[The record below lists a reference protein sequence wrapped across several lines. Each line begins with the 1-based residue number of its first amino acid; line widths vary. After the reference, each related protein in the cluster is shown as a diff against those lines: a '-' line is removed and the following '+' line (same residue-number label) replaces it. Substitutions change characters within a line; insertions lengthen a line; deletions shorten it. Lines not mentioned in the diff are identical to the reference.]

1 MEFIPKNR
9 EWVKNAAIV
18 FLAVLLVLTF
28 FSNTIMNRT
37 LPEVATAA
45 VTDGSIVA
53 KVRGSGTVKANGNHD
68 VKATQTREIRSVMVK
83 VGQEVK
89 TGDPLFVLGAGDSV
103 ELEAAKENLRDL
115 QYAYQK
121 AAVNMPNYSDYP
133 AQKKTWDQAI
143 RKRDSAKE
151 AMDAAQATYNKM
163 AESLGI
169 SPKEDKDK
177 LDAAATEMKT
187 AYDNLLG
194 VQASY
199 DERYLALSKIVDLW
213 QNEVNAK
220 LQGYQPAPTPVPT
233 VPVGGTD
240 TGSGTGTDDEED
252 NENQN
257 NENQNNENQNNGQK
271 TQGEPDGGTGDNTND
286 EVPDESGLPEQQGV
300 AASTLSASGANRGFV
315 KLLSV
320 EPTGGYVFL
329 SSTAG
334 LPPIDITQKDK
345 DPGVAKEIENLSLE
359 DTKRY
364 LATAQSDLSAFV
376 SANSSTLKDAQAVY
390 ETAKAKYE
398 ALQKYNDS
406 KYPELL
412 PYKEALDNA
421 ASAYD
426 AAVIACISAEET
438 YNELVNSNYKSLT
451 SASIDL
457 QQMAEKI
464 KLAQEKVKELS
475 GDAGDQ
481 IVANVNGIVTSIGCS
496 AGDTVT
502 KDTVVCTIE
511 VPDMGHTLSFSVTND
526 QAQRLRVGD
535 TATVSN
541 YYWGK
546 EIVATLTTI
555 RTDPKNPQTN
565 KELTFDLSGDVS
577 SGSELTISVGQKS
590 ANYDVIIP
598 NSSIRSDN
606 NGKFVLAVQ
615 AKSSPLGNRYI
626 AKRVSVEVLAS
637 DDNNSAVV
645 ADLGYG
651 DYVITTSSSPVKS
664 GDQVRMAESNG

>member
-1 MEFIPKNR
+1 MEFKPKNR

-53 KVRGSGTVKANGNHD
+53 KVRGSGTVKANGSHD

-89 TGDPLFVLGAGDSV
+89 TGDPLFVLGAGDSA
-103 ELEAAKENLRDL
+103 ELEAAKDTLRDL

-121 AAVNMPNYSDYP
+121 AAVNMPTFNNT
-133 AQKKTWDQAI
+133 AQEREK
-143 RKRDSAKE
+143 
-151 AMDAAQATYNKM
+151 N
-163 AESLGI
+163 
-169 SPKEDKDK
+169 
-177 LDAAATEMKT
+177 T
-187 AYDNLLG
+187 AYNNWVAADKAVQDAQNAYDAIKNKVDETIKEEDRQNLEKAKVNMENAYKNL
-194 VQASY
+194 VEIQASY
-199 DERYLALSKIVDLW
+199 DSRYLALAEIVTLW
-213 QNEVNAK
+213 QNEVNNK
-220 LQGYQPAPTPVPT
+220 LSDYKPEPTPVP
-233 VPVGGTD
+233 PVIED
-240 TGSGTGTDDEED
+240 KDDLETEPVDKESPDKPED
-252 NENQN
+252 GNRE
-257 NENQNNENQNNGQK
+257 NGQGL
-271 TQGEPDGGTGDNTND
+271 QGKSGGDVEDAANNNPPDRNGET
-286 EVPDESGLPEQQGV
+286 EQQAV
-300 AASTLSASGANRGFV
+300 EASTLSASGANRGLV

-329 SSTAG
+329 SSTES
-334 LPPIDITQKDK
+334 LPPIDIT
-345 DPGVAKEIENLSLE
+345 DPSTAEQIRNLSLE
-359 DTKRY
+359 VTKRY
-364 LATAQSDLSAFV
+364 LAAAQSDLNAFV
-376 SANSSTLKDAQAVY
+376 QSNKSTLSDAESVY
-390 ETAKAKYE
+390 KTAKEKYDALSKYTDEKYYELIPYRE
-398 ALQKYNDS
+398 ALEKAKAERD
-406 KYPELL
+406 
-412 PYKEALDNA
+412 A
-421 ASAYD
+421 AWSAYED
-426 AAVIACISAEET
+426 ALANWNFTLA
-438 YNELVNSNYKSLT
+438 SNDKSLT

-464 KLAQEKVKELS
+464 KIAQEKVKELS

-565 KELTFDLSGDVS
+565 KELTFDLSGDVT

-598 NSSIRSDN
+598 NSAIRSDN
-606 NGKFVLAVQ
+606 NGKFVLAIQ

>member
-1 MEFIPKNR
+1 MEFKPKNR

-37 LPEVATAA
+37 LLEVATAA

-53 KVRGSGTVKANGNHD
+53 KVRGSGTVKANGSHD

-103 ELEAAKENLRDL
+103 ELEAAKETLRDL

-133 AQKKTWDQAI
+133 AQKKAWEQAI
-143 RKRDSAKE
+143 RKRE
-151 AMDAAQATYNKM
+151 AAEAELEAAQKIYDQMVQK
-163 AESLGI
+163 LGVN
-169 SPKEDKDK
+169 PEEEKKK
-177 LDAAATEMKT
+177 LDAAAGEMQV
-187 AYDNLLG
+187 AYDNLIRI
-194 VQASY
+194 QNDY
-199 DERYLALSKIVDLW
+199 EIKYRELSAEVVKW
-213 QNEVNAK
+213 QEEVNR
-220 LQGYQPAPTPVPT
+220 LTEITPAPTPAPTPTDPQQANADSTPPESPVP
-233 VPVGGTD
+233 
-240 TGSGTGTDDEED
+240 
-252 NENQN
+252 
-257 NENQNNENQNNGQK
+257 
-271 TQGEPDGGTGDNTND
+271 
-286 EVPDESGLPEQQGV
+286 PDESQESPPETEQNLTN
-300 AASTLSASGANRGFV
+300 AAALSATKATGGYVN
-315 KLLSV
+315 LLSV
-320 EPTGGYVFL
+320 EPMGRYVLL
-329 SSTAG
+329 SSAG
-334 LPPIDITQKDK
+334 EDNEEALKE
-345 DPGVAKEIENLSLE
+345 AKKGLEKAQLALSE
-359 DTKRY
+359 
-364 LATAQSDLSAFV
+364 FV
-376 SANSSTLKDAQAVY
+376 KTNESTLTDAKAVY
-390 ETAKAKYE
+390 ENAKVKYE
-398 ALQKYNDS
+398 ALLKYTDS

-421 ASAYD
+421 ISAYE
-426 AAVIACISAEET
+426 AAEIACISAEET

-464 KLAQEKVKELS
+464 KIAQEKVKELS

-565 KELTFDLSGDVS
+565 KELTFDLTGDVS

-598 NSSIRSDN
+598 NSAIRSDN
-606 NGKFVLAVQ
+606 NGKFVLAIQ
-615 AKSSPLGNRYI
+615 AKSSPLGNRYL

>member
-1 MEFIPKNR
+1 MEFKPKNR

-121 AAVNMPNYSDYP
+121 AAVNMPTFNNTAEYR
-133 AQKKTWDQAI
+133 AVETARKNNEAAEKTYKD
-143 RKRDSAKE
+143 AK
-151 AMDAAQATYNKM
+151 ATYDAMEKSIKIDE
-163 AESLGI
+163 AELQ
-169 SPKEDKDK
+169 KLEQAREDMQK
-177 LDAAATEMKT
+177 
-187 AYDNLLG
+187 AYDNLISI
-194 VQASY
+194 QKSY
-199 DERYLALSKIVDLW
+199 DDRYLDLSQKVVYW
-213 QNEVNAK
+213 QEKVNEK
-220 LQGYQPAPTPVPT
+220 LAEYTPSPAPTTEPTPSPVPT
-233 VPVGGTD
+233 TEVTPSPAPTTEVTLSPAPTTPVNVESDGEKKQAAD
-240 TGSGTGTDDEED
+240 T
-252 NENQN
+252 QN
-257 NENQNNENQNNGQK
+257 
-271 TQGEPDGGTGDNTND
+271 TL
-286 EVPDESGLPEQQGV
+286 V
-300 AASTLSASGANRGFV
+300 ASTLAANFTSGRVTLLTANT
-315 KLLSV
+315 S
-320 EPTGGYVFL
+320 GGYMKL
-329 SSTAG
+329 SAY
-334 LPPIDITQKDK
+334 
-345 DPGVAKEIENLSLE
+345 DPTDELDVNNMDLA
-359 DTKRY
+359 TRQAY
-364 LATAQSDLSAFV
+364 LADAQRALSNFV
-376 SANSSTLKDAQAVY
+376 AANSATLTDAQTVY
-390 ETAKAKYE
+390 NNAKAKYD
-398 ALQKYNDS
+398 AIQKYNES
-406 KYPELL
+406 IY
-412 PYKEALDNA
+412 Y
-421 ASAYD
+421 
-426 AAVIACISAEET
+426 
-438 YNELVNSNYKSLT
+438 ELVPYRDALETAQAALTAAEDAYNDALANLNFTQASNNKTLT